1 MDEGVSEALP
11 SMQSTSNSRGEDD
24 ERWGVSVEKLKHM
37 DLLEYAQKQ
46 DVLDHGSV
54 SNDVVDELITN
65 WV

>member
-1 MDEGVSEALP
+1 MFRV
-11 SMQSTSNSRGEDD
+11 RI
-24 ERWGVSVEKLKHM
+24 EKLKHI

-65 WV
+65 